1 MAQRYS
7 SYGDRSDVTE
17 RVVSLNRVAKV
28 EKGGRRFSFSALIVV
43 GDMNG
48 RVGAGLGK
56 AREVPEA
63 IRKGVEIAKRNMVS
77 VPMVGT
83 SIPHEV
89 RYKWGAAKIL
99 LKPAAPGTGVI
110 SGGAMRAVI
119 ELAGIKDILTKSL
132 GTNNPINTVR
142 ATMSALQSL
151 RTAQEVAELRGK
163 EVEEIVGP
171 KLAAAYRAAAS
182 RGSIQDT
189 PASGAVSAPVG
200 APTPV
205 DTAASGR
212 PAHRERRAEATAAPA
227 AQPATRAARPAAPA
241 TPPAAPAA
249 PYPPGPTAAAE
260 PAAEAAAPEQPA
272 SAPEAAAE
280 PAAEATAPEQPAPA
294 PEAAATPAP
303 EATTE
308 PAAEATEQPAPA
320 PEAAE
325 PPKGDEPA
333 AEEKPS

>member
-43 GDMNG
+43 GDLNG

-56 AREVPEA
+56 ARDVPES
-63 IRKGVEIAKRNMVS
+63 IRKGVEIAKRNMIS

-83 SIPHEV
+83 TIPHEV
-89 RYKWGAAKIL
+89 RFKWGAAKVL

-142 ATMSALQSL
+142 ATMRALQSM

-163 EVEEIVGP
+163 EVEDIVGP
-171 KLAAAYRAAAS
+171 RLAAAHRAAATRNGGQAAVS
-182 RGSIQDT
+182 
-189 PASGAVSAPVG
+189 ASSAPVG
-200 APTPV
+200 APTP
-205 DTAASGR
+205 
-212 PAHRERRAEATAAPA
+212 AETAAPGAERPARGPARTGQRSQA
-227 AQPATRAARPAAPA
+227 AAPPRAAGEPGAAGPPAGEAPA
-241 TPPAAPAA
+241 GPPAADP
-249 PYPPGPTAAAE
+249 
-260 PAAEAAAPEQPA
+260 
-272 SAPEAAAE
+272 
-280 PAAEATAPEQPAPA
+280 PAPQQ
-294 PEAAATPAP
+294 
-303 EATTE
+303 E
-308 PAAEATEQPAPA
+308 P
-320 PEAAE
+320 
-325 PPKGDEPA
+325 
-333 AEEKPS
+333 S

>member
-17 RVVSLNRVAKV
+17 RVVSRNGVAKV

-43 GDMNG
+43 GDLNG

-89 RYKWGAAKIL
+89 RYKWGAAKIM

-142 ATMSALQSL
+142 ATMNALQSL
-151 RTAQEVAELRGK
+151 RTAQEVADLRGK
-163 EVEEIVGP
+163 QVEEIVG
-171 KLAAAYRAAAS
+171 KELAAAY
-182 RGSIQDT
+182 
-189 PASGAVSAPVG
+189 
-200 APTPV
+200 PT
-205 DTAASGR
+205 
-212 PAHRERRAEATAAPA
+212 AEAE
-227 AQPATRAARPAAPA
+227 
-241 TPPAAPAA
+241 
-249 PYPPGPTAAAE
+249 GM
-260 PAAEAAAPEQPA
+260 
-272 SAPEAAAE
+272 
-280 PAAEATAPEQPAPA
+280 
-294 PEAAATPAP
+294 
-303 EATTE
+303 
-308 PAAEATEQPAPA
+308 
-320 PEAAE
+320 
-325 PPKGDEPA
+325 
-333 AEEKPS
+333 PSR